1 MARTGGNVMR
11 LKYKE
16 KLNELITNKVD
27 LGEIVY
33 TSEKIIDSNIE
44 TNLHD
49 VYARASVYKENAFY
63 DIESDCKAVHGYG
76 LHVTSHNV
84 NFFSTCF
91 YVRLDGVLYAIV
103 DTPSRRIAYT
113 NDSRFDFSSIKA
125 RVYGCRYKCVRDEI
139 RAIVKPYLKAM
150 NIINARVDYTGYD
163 YKSNGNYEFAIN
175 GVKFNEKQLNNF
187 NQDYYRTY
195 INLNTMKGSK

>member
-1 MARTGGNVMR
+1 MR

-27 LGEIVY
+27 LGTITY
-33 TSEKIIDSNIE
+33 TNKKIIDSNIE

-49 VYARASVYKENAFY
+49 VYARPSVYKENAFY

-91 YVRLDGVLYAIV
+91 YVRLNGVLYAIV
-103 DTPSRRIAYT
+103 DTPSKRIAYT
-113 NDSRFDFSSIKA
+113 NDDRFDFTGIKV
-125 RVYGCRYKCVRDEI
+125 RVYGCRYKWTRDDI
-139 RAIVKPYLKAM
+139 RNLVKPYLKA
-150 NIINARVDYTGYD
+150 IGEKKGKVEYLGFGDGY
-163 YKSNGNYEFAIN
+163 KLLVNNCHMTE
-175 GVKFNEKQLNNF
+175 NELENF
-187 NQDYYRTY
+187 NTEYYKTF
-195 INLNTMKGSK
+195 INL